1 MKFFSVYKFTFIVSL
16 SLHAAILWTYYPNII
31 GSKSLEG
38 SNDTILISLVTS
50 ITTASASDSLS
61 ETQQQKTPPVTEEFV
76 PENTKNPQIIQSQLS
91 DPPPSLGT
99 SIVRST

>member
-31 GSKSLEG
+31 GAKSLEG